1 MRRVLVVDDELDICL
16 ILSKHLRER
25 QFEARYAL
33 TLKDARLKIGIST
46 FALMFIDLNL
56 TDGSGYEVINYTNE
70 LNLSPKIIVISAHDS
85 EGPKALEMGAA
96 LFIKKPFTIKS
107 IDEALEKLYSSPNSS
122 NK

>member
-16 ILSKHLRER
+16 ILSRHLQAH
-25 QFEARYAL
+25 QFETRYAL
-33 TLKDARLKIGIST
+33 TVKDARLKIGIST

-56 TDGSGYEVINYTNE
+56 TDGSGYDVISYTQE
-70 LNLSPKIIVISAHDS
+70 LNLNPKIIVISAHDS
-85 EGPKALEMGAA
+85 EEAKALDRGAA

-122 NK
+122 N